1 MATDFRPKLLLS
13 ELAMF
18 LSIQLIA
25 LFVGTRII
33 AAQVAEFGAVQFQPA
48 RESVFSFLIAFAIA
62 TAMILLFI
70 TFIKFKMA
78 YSAFY
83 ALLIFIGTSTV
94 FSAFFSDIIAVVLAV
109 VAVAVRFL
117 LPNILTHNVT
127 FFLALAGVSAQLG
140 TMIPVLAIIP
150 ILIALSIYDYIAV
163 FKTKHMVQLFKGMM
177 EKGVVMGIV
186 IPENLADMVR
196 PVQHAVRT
204 KFHKEDKKQFVMLG
218 GGDIAFPA
226 MFAISALA
234 QYGIV
239 SAIAIL
245 IGSLIGIVA
254 IHLLFTLGKIRA
266 LPALPPIAAGAIIGF
281 IISVLI

>member
-25 LFVGTRII
+25 LFVGMRII

-48 RESVFSFLIAFAIA
+48 KESVFSFLVAFGIA
-62 TAMILLFI
+62 TVLILLFI

-94 FSAFFSDIIAVVLAV
+94 FSAFFSNIIALVLAV
-109 VAVAVRFL
+109 IAVAVRFL

-150 ILIALSIYDYIAV
+150 ILIVLSIYDYVAV
-163 FKTKHMVQLFKGMM
+163 FKTKHMVELFKGMM
-177 EKGVVMGIV
+177 QQGVVMGIV

-218 GGDIAFPA
+218 GGDIAFSA

-245 IGSLIGIVA
+245 IGSLFGIVA
-254 IHLLFTLGKIRA
+254 IHLLFTYGKIRA
-266 LPALPPIAAGAIIGF
+266 LPALPPIAGFAIAGF
-281 IISVLI
+281 LISLLL